1 MEMFQ
6 SQKVQVGED
15 TTTRRIVKVK
25 RQANQQQMAAAAQKS
40 YVKIP
45 ERK

>member
-1 MEMFQ
+1 MLINALPEAKKKLVMEMFQ

-25 RQANQQQMAAAAQKS
+25 RQTNQQT
-40 YVKIP
+40 
-45 ERK
+45 E